1 MREPTTDWPEQSDVT
16 DVEFEPARLR
26 LARELREWSQA
37 DLARSLDV
45 TPAAAS
51 QFESGVT
58 RPSPEMMR
66 RLSAVLGV
74 PDEFLRLPVTE
85 THEGFFRSLRRT
97 SISHRRRARAIA
109 HVAHDV
115 ALTAGPDQL
124 PAVSI
129 PCLPVAGLQAS
140 RADLE
145 DVARQARV
153 ALGLPRGPVSNVVKT
168 IEDHGLVVIRLP
180 LDTAD
185 VDAFSLPFHDRPVI
199 VLGADKNDRARSRFD
214 AAHELGHLIAH
225 GDQVWGIKEVEQQA
239 HYFAAEFLMP
249 ASDIAHELPARA
261 DWPKLFDLKRKW
273 QVSLGA
279 LLMRA
284 RALGRMSES
293 QYLTAVKATSARGW
307 RRTEPVPLGKPEQP
321 AQFARLLTT
330 PAAQRVATALPADI
344 LRALLSATEA

>member
-1 MREPTTDWPEQSDVT
+1 MTDA
-16 DVEFEPARLR
+16 EFVPSRLR
-26 LARELREWSQA
+26 LARELREWTQA
-37 DLARSLDV
+37 DLAGSLRV
-45 TPAAAS
+45 TPAAVS
-51 QFESGVT
+51 QFEAGVS
-58 RPSPEMMR
+58 RPSQEMMR
-66 RLSAVLGV
+66 RLSDVLGV

-97 SISHRRRARAIA
+97 SLSHRRRARAIA

-129 PCLPVAGLQAS
+129 PCLPIANLQAS

-145 DVARQARV
+145 DVARRARS
-153 ALGLPRGPVSNVVKT
+153 AFRLPPGPVANVVKT
-168 IEDHGLVVIRLP
+168 VEDHGLVVIRLP

-185 VDAFSLPFHDRPVI
+185 VDAFSLPFHDRPVA

-214 AAHELGHLIAH
+214 AAHELGHLVAH
-225 GDQVWGIKEVEQQA
+225 GDQVWGVKEVERQA

-249 ASDIAHELPARA
+249 ATDIAHELPERA
-261 DWPKLFDLKRKW
+261 DWPRLFDLKRKW

-293 QYLTAVKATSARGW
+293 QYLTAVKAASARGW
-307 RRTEPVPLGKPEQP
+307 RRIEPVPLGRPEQP
-321 AQFARLLTT
+321 AQFTRLLTT
-330 PAAQRVATALPADI
+330 AAAQRAATALPTDI
-344 LRALLSATEA
+344 LDALLTATEA